1 MNVDRLIKEKSL
13 SELLAESREKYC
25 DRPAAGDAMRAL
37 TYEELGAE
45 VDSFS
50 VQLMRV
56 GIKQGGH
63 RGVYDES
70 DG

>member
-1 MNVDRLIKEKSL
+1 
-13 SELLAESREKYC
+13 
-25 DRPAAGDAMRAL
+25 MRAL